1 MKKLFV
7 SLAVL
12 FSAAV
17 IAQSPIKKDLGEFT
31 ELKVYDLI
39 NVELIKS
46 SKNKIEIS
54 GDNMNDVEIVNKN
67 GVLKIKMDI
76 DEIFDGNK
84 TYVKLY
90 HSGLDIIDANEG
102 AYISSDEKFKQY
114 ELTLRAQEGG
124 QISVQCKVTE
134 AEVKAVTGGIIQ
146 LTGSADHQDINVNTG
161 GSFKGKEFET
171 ERTHVSIRAGGEA
184 DVNATQLVDVKIRV
198 GGDVY
203 IYGDPETVNEST
215 ALGGRIKRM
224 D

>member
-17 IAQSPIKKDLGEFT
+17 VGQSPIKKDLGEFN
-31 ELKVYDLI
+31 ELKAYDLI

-46 SKNKIEIS
+46 SKNRIEIS
-54 GDNMNDVEIVNKN
+54 GDNMHDVEIVNKN
-67 GVLKIKMDI
+67 GLLKIKMDI

-102 AYISSDEKFKQY
+102 AYISSDDKFKQY

-124 QISVQCKVTE
+124 QINVQCKVTE
-134 AEVKAVTGGIIQ
+134 AEIKAVTGGIIQ

-161 GSFKGKEFET
+161 GSFKGKEFKT
-171 ERTHVSIRAGGEA
+171 ERTHVSIRVGGEA
-184 DVNATQLVDVKIRV
+184 DVNASQLVDVKIRV

-203 IYGDPETVNEST
+203 IYGDPETVNESR